1 MVEVVYLECEVS
13 AGERDGVEVD
23 ARLQVVSTQHG
34 NGLGQGRLHTH
45 KGYTHQQLANDILCP
60 FYISFMI
67 FILSSHFKCST

>member
-1 MVEVVYLECEVS
+1 MGVVYLECEVS

-45 KGYTHQQLANDILCP
+45 NVINT
-60 FYISFMI
+60 
-67 FILSSHFKCST
+67 STTSQ